1 MKKDNLDKIVEA
13 TMNSM
18 DGAER
23 ATPAPFLLTRINAK
37 MQGRQSSSAWE
48 RFSAILTRPAIVF
61 SLFVFLLLIN
71 VWIISTTLST
81 GNNDMNTQNLQ
92 ASADEFS
99 LNSPTSLFDFEN
111 SQP

>member
-1 MKKDNLDKIVEA
+1 MKKHDLDKIVEA

-18 DGAER
+18 DNIER

-37 MQGRQSSSAWE
+37 MQGRQSYSPWE
-48 RFSAILTRPAIVF
+48 KFSAILTRPAIAF

-71 VWIISTTLST
+71 VWIISTTVST
-81 GNNDMNTQNLQ
+81 NNSAMNIQNLQ

-99 LNSPTSLFDFEN
+99 LNSPSSLFDFEN
-111 SQP
+111 PQP